1 MMAVNARLNG
11 VGVDDCGLDRVG
23 MLNKQG
29 MEYGLGGAAGAGIR
43 QIAPT
48 IALVLTIAASVM
60 LDRVPAIAV
69 GNTNTINP
77 SVTPSARDQ
86 NQTQA
91 NDRDSDQNTAP
102 DSSDSTSIGDTGD
115 TTEPSCPHE
124 INTLARELLDDFP
137 SYYNRALV
145 RGRLPGASAGNSRV
159 LLASDPEIFG
169 AEDLA
174 EFGSS
179 AIEGFFFTTLE
190 RAYRD
195 GKATQ
200 QQGFHQV
207 FLTRDVIGWLVVTT
221 RSGWGDYPAGDRM
234 TPPLE
239 SNSGLVVQTIRTW
252 LRDCEAR

>member
-1 MMAVNARLNG
+1 
-11 VGVDDCGLDRVG
+11 

-77 SVTPSARDQ
+77 SVTPSARDRD
-86 NQTQA
+86 QTQA
-91 NDRDSDQNTAP
+91 NDRDSEPQTTP
-102 DSSDSTSIGDTGD
+102 DPNPAQDP
-115 TTEPSCPHE
+115 TEPSCPGE
-124 INTLARELLDDFP
+124 IDALARELLDDFP

-145 RGRLPGASAGNSRV
+145 RGRLPGESAGNSRV